1 MKAILWSAALLS
13 LVARA
18 NAQGVSAPWDISQT
32 ASELADQ
39 AARLTPVL
47 DRLDPELWE
56 KNGAPAAYVAQA
68 RSTQLEAG
76 YLVDAA
82 RKFAKQPEKLSLAI
96 ATYFRMQSVET
107 MINSLAEGVRRY
119 QEPKLGDQLVGTL
132 AANFGNRDQLRQY
145 IADLADTREQEWK
158 VIDSEAQRCRG
169 DLMKLPPVRPATQ
182 KATPVK
188 PAAVNAD
195 ISIKTSTGVNNK

>member
-1 MKAILWSAALLS
+1 MKVLLWSATLLLFS
-13 LVARA
+13 RA
-18 NAQGVSAPWDISQT
+18 NAQGVSAPWDISQS
-32 ASELADQ
+32 ASVLADQ
-39 AARLTPVL
+39 AAQLTPVL
-47 DRLDPELWE
+47 GRLDPEQWE
-56 KNGAPAAYVAQA
+56 KNSAPAAYVAQA

-119 QEPKLGDQLVGTL
+119 QEPKLGDELVGTL

-158 VIDSEAQRCRG
+158 VIDNEAQRCRG
-169 DLMKLPPVRPATQ
+169 DLMKLPPVRPATGQ
-182 KATPVK
+182 TKTMPS
-188 PAAVNAD
+188 PAPT
-195 ISIKTSTGVNNK
+195 SPIKTNTK

>member
-1 MKAILWSAALLS
+1 MKTALWSAALLM
-13 LVARA
+13 LFARA

-32 ASELADQ
+32 AGVLADQ

-47 DRLDPELWE
+47 GRLDPELWE

-68 RSTQLEAG
+68 LSTQLEAG

-96 ATYFRMQSVET
+96 STYFRMQSVET
-107 MINSLAEGVRRY
+107 MINSLSEGVRRY
-119 QEPKLGDQLVGTL
+119 QEPKLGDELVATL
-132 AANFGNRDQLRQY
+132 AANYGNRDQLRQY

-169 DLMKLPPVRPATQ
+169 DLMKLPAARPAASQT
-182 KATPVK
+182 KTS
-188 PAAVNAD
+188 PAAASPVSPA
-195 ISIKTSTGVNNK
+195 SPIKITK